1 MGPVDERDTIDPSVP
16 RRMLHR
22 AICAPC
28 QRPRWEV
35 VGDALQGLKGVHQG
49 VMDHCVDK
57 PASLCPQG
65 TRTFEAEQ
73 AQGHLPKLVAH
84 SVPVAATVGVV
95 NGSRR
100 PRPCKRGSGDWES
113 RIGSEAAIT
122 LRRANRYNRIGAS
135 CGLAFVA
142 FAIGFQLA
150 NIPLEMEQIGI
161 TLSTLWFAAM
171 IGFFVRADRAKSKTR
186 RQAVAYLGMSD
197 SARPY
202 LPLQS
207 PVDLDKW
214 ISAQDKPGWPRKG
227 WRR

>member
-100 PRPCKRGSGDWES
+100 PPAGYTRV
-113 RIGSEAAIT
+113 
-122 LRRANRYNRIGAS
+122 RRLGTPNRI
-135 CGLAFVA
+135 
-142 FAIGFQLA
+142 
-150 NIPLEMEQIGI
+150 
-161 TLSTLWFAAM
+161 
-171 IGFFVRADRAKSKTR
+171 
-186 RQAVAYLGMSD
+186 
-197 SARPY
+197 
-202 LPLQS
+202 
-207 PVDLDKW
+207 
-214 ISAQDKPGWPRKG
+214 
-227 WRR
+227 